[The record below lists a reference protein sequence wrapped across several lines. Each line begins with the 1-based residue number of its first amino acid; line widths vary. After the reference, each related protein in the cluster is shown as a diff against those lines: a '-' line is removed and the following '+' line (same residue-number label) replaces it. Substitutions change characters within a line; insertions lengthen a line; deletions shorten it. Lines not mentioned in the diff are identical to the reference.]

1 MKNQIL
7 WSTDLDDM
15 YGSKENFIKEY
26 GDLIMANCGYESEDE
41 ITDEDIYE
49 EFNVY
54 NNITFDEVIDELLR
68 HDREVRDSGEFL
80 VLADCG
86 RWNGRYK
93 GGKIMSLLSAL
104 NQILDFNLY
113 QYGVKIEILNNCLHI
128 EGTHHDN
135 TDSFM
140 FYQLTPK
147 GQQYYEN
154 QGYGADHSREVHE
167 HLMNTKG
174 YVRKPFYGKL
184 GLDRWEG

>member
-15 YGSKENFIKEY
+15 YGSKENFIKECE
-26 GDLIMANCGYESEDE
+26 DLIMENCGYESEDE
-41 ITDEDIYE
+41 ITDEDVYE

-54 NNITFDEVIDELLR
+54 KNITFDEVRDKLLR
-68 HDREVRDSGEFL
+68 HDREVRDNGEFL
-80 VLADCG
+80 VLSDCG
-86 RWNGRYK
+86 RWDGRYK

-113 QYGVKIEILNNCLHI
+113 QYGIKIEILNNCLHI